1 MKADVMATQLSVL
14 TRALP
19 SRILVVDDDEQDRQL
34 LTRRLSAAGFEIQ
47 HASNGQEALAALE
60 RQWYP
65 LVITDWHMPVMD
77 GLALTRTLRERGT
90 EDTYVIMLTMRDAS
104 TDFEQGYIAG
114 VDDYLTKKVSDPE
127 LFARIY
133 AAFNTLALRRS
144 LRAAQEA
151 AMEQSVSIDAVSGA
165 FSPGEL
171 QNRLLS
177 EIRRG
182 QRYGRQ
188 LAVITLGVRVEG
200 APAND
205 CVPDVATLKGVIQAL
220 DATLRAHVDW
230 IGRMEAATGAVFAVV
245 LPEAGIV
252 EAPLIKERMMAALT
266 RYAGSAP
273 VPLAF
278 SYGVAALERTGT
290 DSVPVDAG
298 QMLDVAEHCRAC
310 PGHSGSEQLAAVQR
324 SVATHA
330 GIVCRHGYVVDS
342 ECVLKSP
349 AAMRANRHASPPAD
363 APGRP
368 MR

>member
-1 MKADVMATQLSVL
+1 MKAGVMATRLSVL

-19 SRILVVDDDEQDRQL
+19 SRILVVDDDEQDREL
-34 LTRRLSAAGFEIQ
+34 LTRRLTAAGFEVQ
-47 HASNGQEALAALE
+47 HASNGQDALAVLD

-77 GLALTRTLRERGT
+77 GLGLTQALRERGA

-144 LRAAQEA
+144 LRQMQEA
-151 AMEQSVSIDAVSGA
+151 VMEQSVSIDAQSGA
-165 FSPGEL
+165 FSHNEV
-171 QNRLLS
+171 QTRLLS

-188 LAVITLGVRVEG
+188 LAILTLGVRVDGE
-200 APAND
+200 PADD
-205 CVPDVATLKGVIQAL
+205 CVPDATTLKHVVQAI
-220 DATLRAHVDW
+220 DATVRAHVDW
-230 IGRMEAATGAVFAVV
+230 IGRIEAPVGAVFAVV
-245 LPEAGIV
+245 LPEAGIA
-252 EAPLIKERMMAALT
+252 EAPLIKDRMMVGLN
-266 RYAGSAP
+266 RYAASIP
-273 VPLAF
+273 VPLVY
-278 SYGVAALERTGT
+278 SYGVAALERDGT
-290 DSVPVDAG
+290 DGAPVEAG
-298 QMLDVAEHCRAC
+298 EMLNVAEHCRGC

-342 ECVLKSP
+342 ECVLKSTAP
-349 AAMRANRHASPPAD
+349 MHATQGLGAF
-363 APGRP
+363 ALTQR
-368 MR
+368 

>member
-1 MKADVMATQLSVL
+1 MKAGVMATRLSVL

-19 SRILVVDDDEQDRQL
+19 SRILVVDDDEQDREL
-34 LTRRLSAAGFEIQ
+34 LTRRLTAAGFEVQ
-47 HASNGQEALAALE
+47 HASNGQDALGVLD

-65 LVITDWHMPVMD
+65 LVITDWQMPGMD
-77 GLALTRTLRERGT
+77 GLALTQALRARGA
-90 EDTYVIMLTMRDAS
+90 EDTYIIMLTMRDAS
-104 TDFEQGYIAG
+104 TDFEQGYVAG

-144 LRAAQEA
+144 LREAQEA
-151 AMEQSVSIDAVSGA
+151 VMEQSVSIDAESGA
-165 FSPGEL
+165 FSHNEL
-171 QNRLLS
+171 QTRLLS

-188 LAVITLGVRVEG
+188 LAVLTLGVRVEG

-205 CVPDVATLKGVIQAL
+205 SAPDASILKGVVQAI
-220 DATLRAHVDW
+220 DATVRAHVDW
-230 IGRMEAATGAVFAVV
+230 IARMESPVGAVFAIA
-245 LPEAGIV
+245 LPEAGIT
-252 EAPLIKERMMAALT
+252 EAPLVKDRMMASLN
-266 RYAGSAP
+266 RYARNAP

-278 SYGVAALERTGT
+278 SYGVSALDRDGN
-290 DSVPVDAG
+290 DSAPVEAG
-298 QMLDVAEHCRAC
+298 EMLNVAELCRGC

-349 AAMRANRHASPPAD
+349 AAMRSSQPFSAVR
-363 APGRP
+363 
-368 MR
+368 